1 MHPAVEASAMNE
13 EAAKGSDRRTFVK
26 QAGGAMVAAGLSAKA
41 YSRVLGAN
49 DRIRLGQLGCGD
61 RSGGHVHMA
70 QLAAKQ
76 MQVETVAVC
85 DLWSLARERR
95 AAQVK
100 RVFNN
105 EPRSYKYSEEMLE
118 QKDIDGAM
126 IATGDFQHAKL
137 CAEVVRAGKDCYVEK
152 PFANV
157 LSEAIETRDLV
168 KQSKQIVQV
177 GTQHRSQP
185 YPLAVRDIVR
195 SGRIGEIVHI
205 EQEWN
210 VNEERWRFKPAD
222 TGESKEMLMDV
233 NMEWKQWLNGRASKL
248 REEDTDWKR
257 WLLGKPDRPFDPHV
271 YLEFRLYKDFSSGIF
286 DQWLSHGCDM
296 VHLWMDESYPESV
309 VATGGTFVW
318 KDGRDNPDTCIAA
331 VTYPKGFLYTYKT
344 TFGNSYRSFSRI
356 MGRDGTIE
364 NYGGEGASLFVVTR
378 EGGRHQFDPPDSG
391 PVYKELPI
399 VGPANDGAE
408 VLRVDGAPPPNS
420 LGPDD
425 DDVGHMTNW
434 LKSMQTRTQPN
445 ATVDH
450 GFSHSIVCIMAAQ
463 SYWSGKRL
471 YWDPKNERILDHPP
485 DL

>member
-1 MHPAVEASAMNE
+1 MNE